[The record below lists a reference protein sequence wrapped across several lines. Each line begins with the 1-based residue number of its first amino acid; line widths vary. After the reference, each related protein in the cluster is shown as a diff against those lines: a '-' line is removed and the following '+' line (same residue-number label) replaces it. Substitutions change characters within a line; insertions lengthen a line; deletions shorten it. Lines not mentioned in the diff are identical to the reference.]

1 MEVLAEISNHVGYI
15 TLNRPDA
22 YNALSTKL
30 MEQLKESLE
39 AFESNDDVHCIVL
52 KSSGEHFS
60 TGADIKEFGKQTQ
73 NNEAIEYRAELTKSI
88 HQLIPKLKK
97 VIISSVKGYTLAGGC
112 GIALACDLVITAEN
126 TVFSYPE
133 INRGFVPAIVTPNL
147 TKISH
152 RKKAFEMLITGE
164 RYSAQDVLAAG
175 MVNKVVATDA
185 LEEETKKLAEK
196 IATHKPQSLAMTKSL
211 FYEATDMS
219 LIQGIEYAKDFNI
232 KMRKSDEFKQG
243 VQLFL
248 ERK

>member
-1 MEVLAEISNHVGYI
+1 MVVIAEIENHVGYI

-22 YNALSTKL
+22 YNALSTNL
-30 MEQLKESLE
+30 MELLKEELE
-39 AFESNDDVHCIVL
+39 LFESNDDVHCIVL
-52 KSSGEHFS
+52 KANGEHFS
-60 TGADIKEFGKQTQ
+60 TGADIKEFGQQTQ
-73 NNEAIEYRAELTKSI
+73 NNEAIEYRAKLTKSI
-88 HQLIPKLKK
+88 HQQIPSLKK

-112 GIALACDLVITAEN
+112 GIALACDLVIAAEN
-126 TVFSYPE
+126 TMFSYPE

-152 RKKAFEMLITGE
+152 RKKAFEMLITGD
-164 RYSAQDVLAAG
+164 RYSAKDLLVAG
-175 MVNKVVATDA
+175 MINTVVAPDK

-196 IATHKPQSLAMTKSL
+196 IASHKPQSLAMTKSL
-211 FYEATDMS
+211 FYEATDMN

-243 VQLFL
+243 VQQFL